1 MAENYEAMNNDGN
14 IKISDEVIS
23 TIAAVAVSEIDGAN
37 TMGGTF
43 GGLVE
48 KFSKKNYTKGIKVT
62 SNEGLITF
70 DVNIVVDFGVKIHEV
85 AWNVQSNVKK
95 SVELMS
101 GLDVEKVNIHVV
113 GVEQQKADAEP
124 AQEDDNTEPVEE
136 QE

>member
-62 SNEGLITF
+62 SNEGQITI

-101 GLDVEKVNIHVV
+101 GLDVEKVKIHVV

>member
-62 SNEGLITF
+62 SNEGLITI

-124 AQEDDNTEPVEE
+124 AQEDDNTEPVE
-136 QE
+136 

>member
-62 SNEGLITF
+62 SNEGLITI

>member
-62 SNEGLITF
+62 SNEGLITI

-95 SVELMS
+95 SVELMC

>member
-1 MAENYEAMNNDGN
+1 MSENYEAMDNNGN

-37 TMGGTF
+37 TMGGAF
-43 GGLVE
+43 SGLVE

-62 SNEGLITF
+62 AADDQLTI

-101 GLDVEKVNIHVV
+101 GLEVAKVNIHVV
-113 GVEQQKADAEP
+113 GVEQAKA
-124 AQEDDNTEPVEE
+124 DNTEENEDVAEQPVAEE
-136 QE
+136 E

>member
-62 SNEGLITF
+62 SNEGQITI